1 MMTSHDVIK
10 HMIRTEKGTNML
22 VNNKYVFKVDTR
34 ANKIQIKKAVEELY
48 KVSVDA
54 VNIMNQRGK
63 KKRVRYR
70 EGMTS
75 AWKKAI
81 VTLKPDNRIEVT

>member
-10 HMIRTEKGTNML
+10 HMVRTEKGTKML
-22 VNNKYVFKVDTR
+22 IDNKYVFKVDTR
-34 ANKIQIKKAVEELY
+34 ANKIQIRQAVQELY
-48 KVSVDA
+48 KVAVHD
-54 VNIMNQRGK
+54 VNIINMKGK
-63 KKRVRYR
+63 KKRVRQR

-81 VTLKPDNRIEVT
+81 VTLKADNRIEVT